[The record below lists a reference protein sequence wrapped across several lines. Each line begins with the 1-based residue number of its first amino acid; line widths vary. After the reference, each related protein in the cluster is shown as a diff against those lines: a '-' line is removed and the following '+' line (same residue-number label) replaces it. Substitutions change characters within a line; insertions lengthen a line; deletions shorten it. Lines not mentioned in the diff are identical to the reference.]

1 MTLFYLVMK
10 LFNIKEFTVLQTK
23 LFPTIYIYW
32 QKYQKKLLEKV
43 KSMSSG
49 IVLAAKL
56 PESLNRQFPERLSRD
71 EAIKHQKGRKRART
85 ELIPSDKLFLWL
97 HVSLYNKANP
107 C

>member
-1 MTLFYLVMK
+1 MTIFYLVMK

-49 IVLAAKL
+49 IVLAGDGRHDSMGHSAKYGVSMIIHFAL
-56 PESLNRQFPERLSRD
+56 VQVCLNSQLSN
-71 EAIKHQKGRKRART
+71 EK
-85 ELIPSDKLFLWL
+85 
-97 HVSLYNKANP
+97 
-107 C
+107 